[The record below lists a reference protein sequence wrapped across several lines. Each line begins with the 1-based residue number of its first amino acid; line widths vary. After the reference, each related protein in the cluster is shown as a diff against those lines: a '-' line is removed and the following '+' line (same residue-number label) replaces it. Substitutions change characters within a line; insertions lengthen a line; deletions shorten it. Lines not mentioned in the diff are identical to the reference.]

1 MITAAFVRECKPR
14 ATMYEVTCEALP
26 GFILR
31 VLPTGKKV
39 ALVRYRV
46 NGKDQR
52 VKIGLLGPALSIDE
66 ARRRG
71 ALLLANAATAASAD
85 EQSGQQAAGKPARLE
100 QPESVPSQITTL
112 REMAERFISDYVEVH
127 LKSGSAANYK
137 EHLETVIL
145 PEFGDR
151 DFRSVTKAEI
161 AALHSKLKK
170 ERGASTANYVLC
182 VLGSLYT
189 RIIEDWELV
198 ELRNPAQKIKRFT
211 IPQRERFLSPEERRR
226 VQAVI
231 LAGLK
236 IPAGRKGHV
245 KLVSVWALDLLALT
259 GRRRNEILTMTWAMI
274 DWQHSVLNLPD
285 TKGGQL
291 KVPVS
296 ARVLGL
302 LKHIHDQTGN
312 PSSGYVLRTAK
323 GTRLRGVNRTWENI
337 RKAAGIP
344 DVRLHD
350 LRHSFAS
357 DAIMSGVSL
366 AAVGTLL
373 GHKQERTTKR
383 YTHLA
388 DDYLRRAL
396 ETATDRIVEA
406 ATPIAALPPTPFEP
420 MRDAQWKAIAP
431 MVEST
436 RGRCG
441 GPRIDLRSTVDAIR
455 WTLHTGAKWSEI
467 PAQYGASTTCWRWY
481 ERWCS
486 DGTWQQIAATLE
498 LSETEVGRKPERRP
512 PRAKSRRGNNRP
524 IDVTAVETSSPL

>member
-14 ATMYEVTCEALP
+14 AKMYEVTCEALP

-39 ALVRYRV
+39 ALVRYRLD
-46 NGKDQR
+46 GKDHR
-52 VKIGLLGPALSIDE
+52 ERIGLLGPALSIDE

-71 ALLLANAATAASAD
+71 AVLLANVAVVASVD

-100 QPESVPSQITTL
+100 QPESAPSQITTV
-112 REMAERFISDYVEVH
+112 RELAQRFISDYADVH
-127 LKSGSAANYK
+127 LKTGSAENYK

-145 PEFGDR
+145 PTFGDR
-151 DFRSVTKAEI
+151 DFRSVKKAEI
-161 AALHSKLKK
+161 AGLHAKLKK
-170 ERGASTANYVLC
+170 ERGPSVANYVLC
-182 VLGSLYT
+182 VIGSLYS
-189 RIIEDWELV
+189 RIIEDWELADM
-198 ELRNPAQKIKRFT
+198 RNPARKIKRFA
-211 IPQRERFLSPEERRR
+211 IPERERFLTREERQR

-236 IPAGRKGHV
+236 IPAGRKGHL
-245 KLVSVWALDLLALT
+245 KIASVWALDLLALT
-259 GRRRNEILTMTWAMI
+259 GRRRDEILTLTWPMV
-274 DWQHSVLNLPD
+274 DWQHSLLNLPD
-285 TKGGQL
+285 TKTGQL

-296 ARVLGL
+296 GRVLAL

-312 PSSGYVLRTAK
+312 PSAGYVLRTSSGK
-323 GTRLRGVNRTWENI
+323 RLRSINRTWENI
-337 RKAAGIP
+337 RSAAGIP

-357 DAIMSGVSL
+357 DAIMSGASL
-366 AAVGTLL
+366 STVGKLL

-383 YTHLA
+383 YAHLA
-388 DDYLRRAL
+388 DDYVRNAL

-406 ATPIAALPPTPFEP
+406 VQPTAALPPAPFEP
-420 MRDAQWKAIAP
+420 MRDAQWKAIEA

-441 GPRIDLRSTVDAIR
+441 GPRIDLRRTVDAVR
-455 WTLHTGAKWSEI
+455 WVLHTGAKWSEI
-467 PAQYGASTTCWRWY
+467 PAEFGASTTCWRWY

-486 DGTWQQIAATLE
+486 DGTWHQIAAALE
-498 LSETEVGRKPERRP
+498 LSQTEVGRKPERRP
-512 PRAKSRRGNNRP
+512 PRARSHRDARP
-524 IDVTAVETSSPL
+524 IDVTAVETSVPL